1 MLDFLFRASTISR
14 VESLHEWPPSDRNTD
29 RGMDCGKA
37 FQVTY
42 IGRATKFFVYIDPF
56 TGLPDEVVG
65 KSKDFYFWG
74 GHLESDRHITRV

>member
-1 MLDFLFRASTISR
+1 
-14 VESLHEWPPSDRNTD
+14 
-29 RGMDCGKA
+29 MDCGKA

-42 IGRATKFFVYIDPF
+42 IGRATKFLVYIDPF
-56 TGLPDEVVG
+56 TGLADEVVG